1 MTQDIGLVS
10 CSGPK
15 LAHKAPARDLY
26 TSQLFKA
33 QLAVAEKKHPL
44 VYILSAKYGLVELD
58 RVIEPYDQ
66 QLGKSRSYDEAWG
79 FNVACHL
86 AARHLRLGPVT
97 FTVYAGRKYLDPV
110 CAGLAQFPAWK
121 VTLVDPMKGLEIG
134 ERKHWLK
141 EQLG

>member
-1 MTQDIGLVS
+1 VSQDIGLVS

-15 LAHKAPARDLY
+15 ERHGPARDFY
-26 TSQLFKA
+26 ISQLFKA
-33 QLAVAEKKHPL
+33 QFEVAVARHPL

-58 RVIEPYDQ
+58 AVLDWYDQ
-66 QLGKSRSYDEAWG
+66 ELGKLKKYDEAWG

-86 AARHLRLGPVT
+86 AARHLRRGPARLT
-97 FTVYAGRKYLDPV
+97 FYAGKKYVEPV
-110 CAGLAQFPAWK
+110 RAGLKDFPKWN
-121 VTLVDPMKGLEIG
+121 VTVVEPMKGLEIG